1 MPQKWKA
8 CLVGFAVAAFGSV
21 TFAQDVHIVLRAKD
35 GQTWFHLGEPIT
47 LESACVNSATGR
59 YVLPCSVVLRAEGI
73 AIGSRLSADRID
85 QTTWLDAQSGAL
97 PPPPRG
103 GCGNID
109 NQLPSKE
116 SIAPTWQEVT
126 LGEPFPV
133 YVGQYKI
140 RADLAFDLE
149 LGERFGEKA
158 THSSSDEIEIGLDD
172 NLGWKNHLV
181 HFRACEYDDSLA
193 LIPDEDAIS
202 ALRKHLAACAQTFDE
217 TYAGLL
223 HKIVWLRMQVE
234 RPDLYARMLELE
246 RSRPPLRSEEE
257 ADLQKLEVAQAQL
270 SAANDANRI
279 RQWFQKQYR
288 GLLAETA
295 QQLVQT
301 YKSHPEV
308 QVGDLDFQDDL
319 EDGFGNWHD
328 AAATLFGGA
337 DSYISREEVAGY
349 LKQAG
354 LSKKYI
360 AGFLKDHKNNLP
372 GELPSYQR

>member
-1 MPQKWKA
+1 MSQKVKIYLA
-8 CLVGFAVAAFGSV
+8 GLAVAAFGGV
-21 TFAQDVHIVLRAKD
+21 CIAQDVHILLRAKD
-35 GQTWFHLGEPIT
+35 DKTRFHLGEPIT
-47 LESACVNSATGR
+47 VEAACINSATGR
-59 YVLPCSVVLRAEGI
+59 YVLPCSVVLKAQ
-73 AIGSRLSADRID
+73 AVSTGSRLSADHID

-109 NQLPSKE
+109 NQLPSEESKE
-116 SIAPTWQEVT
+116 PTWQEVT

-140 RADLAFDLE
+140 KADLAIDLE
-149 LGERFGEKA
+149 RAERFGDKA
-158 THSSSDEIEIGLDD
+158 KHSSSDEIEIGLDD
-172 NLGWKNHLV
+172 NLAWKSHLV
-181 HFRACEYDDSLA
+181 HFRACEYDDTLT

-202 ALRKHLAACAQTFDE
+202 ALRKHLDACAQTFDD
-217 TYAGLL
+217 TYAALL

-234 RPDLYARMLELE
+234 QPDLYARMLELE

-257 ADLQKLEVAQAQL
+257 ADLQKLEVAEAQL

-279 RQWFQKQYR
+279 RQWFHKQYR

-337 DSYISREEVAGY
+337 DSYLSREEVAGY

-360 AGFLKDHKNNLP
+360 VGFLKDHKNNLP